1 MLLPDEPPRADY
13 SKRIVSLAA
22 ALLLLLG
29 GGAAAIS
36 VFLVLSEDGESVG
49 ADSALI
55 LDVAGDVPDPVPR
68 PVQAATPEQ
77 LWVTQGARPDPTFSQ
92 PRTVVANE
100 PQIPGELIQP
110 ERRDSSSFETPAP
123 PPAPALPGL
132 NSNHSTP
139 SVSRRS
145 GPSTIHIP
153 VISVEAS
160 IVPVGV
166 NERGEMAS
174 PESADEVG
182 WWRFGAKPGEIGKA
196 VLAGHLDSLT
206 GAAIFYKLDRLEPGD
221 TIFIQSDDGA
231 EERRFVVR
239 GTALY
244 RLDAAPVD
252 AIFGESSQRELI
264 LITCGGAYDA
274 SSLSYVHRRVIFA
287 VAVSDQHQDER
298 RG

>member
-1 MLLPDEPPRADY
+1 MLQPDESPRIDY

-36 VFLVLSEDGESVG
+36 VFLVLSEDGGSVET
-49 ADSALI
+49 DSALI
-55 LDVAGDVPDPVPR
+55 LDVAGDVPDPVR

-77 LWVTQGARPDPTFSQ
+77 LLVTQTARPDSTTSHPA
-92 PRTVVANE
+92 TVVENE
-100 PQIPGELIQP
+100 PQVPGALNQP
-110 ERRDSSSFETPAP
+110 ERREPSSFETPVP
-123 PPAPALPGL
+123 PPVPALPGL
-132 NSNHSTP
+132 NSNHSIA
-139 SVSRRS
+139 S
-145 GPSTIHIP
+145 GSGRTGSSTIRIP
-153 VISVEAS
+153 AISVEAS

-174 PESADEVG
+174 PDSVDEVG
-182 WWRFGAKPGEIGKA
+182 WWRFGAKLGEIGKA

-231 EERRFVVR
+231 EERRFIVR

-274 SSLSYVHRRVIFA
+274 RSLSYVHRRVIFA
-287 VAVSDQHQDER
+287 VAVGDQYQDER